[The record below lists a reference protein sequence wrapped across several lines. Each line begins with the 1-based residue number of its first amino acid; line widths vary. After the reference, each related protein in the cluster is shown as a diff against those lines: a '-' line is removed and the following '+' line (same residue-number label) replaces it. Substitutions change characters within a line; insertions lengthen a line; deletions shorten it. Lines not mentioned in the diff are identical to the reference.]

1 VIHGRFWRSQE
12 NKYCCFFHG
21 LVGGTLI
28 NQILESAA
36 AIEKEKIFKLNVF
49 AIANSKNVLLNKKR
63 TPNWKKNSNQ
73 RSRIPLMM

>member
-1 VIHGRFWRSQE
+1 
-12 NKYCCFFHG
+12 
-21 LVGGTLI
+21 VGGTLI

-63 TPNWKKNSNQ
+63 TPNWKKNSNNV
-73 RSRIPLMM
+73 LVYH